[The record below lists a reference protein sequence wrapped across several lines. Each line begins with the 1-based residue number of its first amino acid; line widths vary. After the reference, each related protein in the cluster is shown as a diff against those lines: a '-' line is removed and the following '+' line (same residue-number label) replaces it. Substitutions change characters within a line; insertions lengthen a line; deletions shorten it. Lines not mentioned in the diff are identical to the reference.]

1 MRKRVAVWIFTFLSV
16 CLSSMLF
23 QAQAQS
29 VANTQV
35 QILNIESGLSQSWV
49 MALHVDKYGFLWVGT
64 QGGLNRYDG
73 YSFKKYKSDPLD
85 AHSLSNN
92 AVTSICE
99 DKDGNLWVGTS
110 DGLSFLDRQTGQ
122 FTNYYYDANDSK
134 SLSDNRIY
142 SVFYDSKDVLWVKTL
157 ESLDRFNEETNT
169 FDRYPHISSPFTSPT
184 YQDSYSLFEDS
195 KGRFWAASKD
205 GLLLFDR
212 DLGVFSRFESDP
224 SDPQSLSSNNVRD
237 IVEDPDGNI
246 WIATANGLNRL
257 SENRYGFNQ
266 FYAKSGGRGLVS
278 NDIHSL
284 LVDSK
289 GVLWIATDKGMCTYK
304 KGEGFIPQTK
314 LGISSDIYSISITSM
329 IKDRS
334 GVMWMG
340 GYSGLIKWNLNSQ
353 KFPAYGKDHNDR
365 NFFGNNLIASV
376 HEHTD
381 GKLWVGTWHSG
392 LYLFNRKNL
401 TSLNY
406 SSSQSYPYHIPAN
419 DVHAISV
426 LHDETVL
433 LGSSNGVYRFNP
445 RTQSFEDYFAK
456 QGLDTQSLFH
466 NKRIYAV
473 LEDSDRNIWV
483 AQERGL
489 FKFDGKE
496 LFHFQHN
503 PLDSTT
509 LSSSQIQCLAED
521 GHYLWVGTNSGL
533 NKIDRHSLVISR
545 YNENSNRFPRNCML
559 DDILSLHVDSRHNV
573 WVGTDLG
580 LIRLNSA
587 SEECQVISEKE
598 GLPDNTIYAIQED
611 DNGDIWVST
620 NLGLAR
626 ISLPSY
632 SISSFGVSDGLQDYE
647 FNIGV
652 VHKASDGELFFGGV
666 SGINAFYPDSITSTD
681 DIPAL
686 SFTQLE
692 VITPSGRTTLPLEAT
707 QEVIIK
713 QPFSLVNFEFA
724 LLDFDNPDYHRFMY
738 KLEGSGKDEWIQLNN
753 RHFATFSAIPEG
765 RYTLRVLGANSSGVW
780 SQEGV
785 SIKVTVKN
793 QWWRTRYAFLFYS
806 VIILI
811 GLLLGLLYRFRQQKH
826 NTRLLNERETAIR
839 DAEEQKEQLMLK
851 NKNITDSIS
860 YAKRIQEALIPS
872 EIHFKSILPNSFILY
887 MPKDIVS
894 GDFYWIYEADE
905 KIFVASV
912 DCTGHGVPGAFM
924 SIIGIELIRNII
936 SERGIN
942 DPAEILNLLD
952 KGIRDTFS
960 KAVNDQTSDVKDGM
974 DVAFCL
980 IDKREKTLQFS
991 GAFSNL
997 YLIRDLRLKEIKG
1010 QRYSVGFSYDQ
1021 QKPEFISHTE
1031 SLEPDDMIYLFTD
1044 GYVDQFGGPA
1054 GKKFKFRRFR
1064 HLLLSIHRL
1073 SLAEQKKY
1081 LVNTMKEWKG
1091 EKEQVDDILI
1101 VGFKPN
1107 VK

>member
-1 MRKRVAVWIFTFLSV
+1 M
-16 CLSSMLF
+16 
-23 QAQAQS
+23 
-29 VANTQV
+29 
-35 QILNIESGLSQSWV
+35 LNIESGMSQSWV
-49 MALHVDKYGFLWVGT
+49 MALHVDSSGFLWVGT

-73 YSFKKYKSDPLD
+73 YSFRKYKSDPLD
-85 AHSLSNN
+85 EYSLSNN
-92 AVTSICE
+92 VVTSICE
-99 DKDGNLWVGTS
+99 GKDGNLWVGTAN
-110 DGLSFLDRQTGQ
+110 GLSFLDRQTGK
-122 FTNYYYDANDSK
+122 FTNYYYDCDNPK

-157 ESLDRFNEETNT
+157 ESLDRFNEETDS
-169 FDRYPHISSPFTSPT
+169 FDRFKHISSPFTSPT

-212 DLGVFSRFESDP
+212 DLGIFNRFEAEDSN
-224 SDPQSLSSNNVRD
+224 PQSLSDNNVRD
-237 IVEDPDGNI
+237 IEEDHDGNI
-246 WIATANGLNRL
+246 WIATANGLNQL
-257 SENRYGFNQ
+257 SENRFGFKQ
-266 FYAKSGGRGLVS
+266 HHAGLGDGLVS
-278 NDIHSL
+278 NNIHSL
-284 LVDSK
+284 LVDSN

-304 KGEGFIPQTK
+304 KGEGFISQAK

-329 IKDRS
+329 IKDHS
-334 GVMWMG
+334 GVMWLG

-353 KFPAYGKDHNDR
+353 VFPAYSKDYNDK
-365 NFFGNNLIASV
+365 NFFGNNLIASIY
-376 HEHTD
+376 EHGD

-392 LYLFNRKNL
+392 LYMFNRSTL
-401 TSLNY
+401 TSKNY
-406 SSSQSYPYHIPAN
+406 SSSKNYPYHIPAN
-419 DVHAISV
+419 DVHAISE
-426 LHDETVL
+426 LRDGTML
-433 LGSSNGVYRFNP
+433 LGLSNGVYRFNY

-456 QGLDTQSLFH
+456 QGINTRSLFH
-466 NKRIYAV
+466 NKRIYSIV
-473 LEDSDRNIWV
+473 EDVDRNIWV

-489 FKFDGKE
+489 FKYDGKE
-496 LFHFQHN
+496 ILHFQHD
-503 PLDSTT
+503 PSDSAT
-509 LSSSQIQCLAED
+509 LSSSQIQSLAED
-521 GHYLWVGTNSGL
+521 GDYLWVGTNSGL
-533 NKIDRHSLVISR
+533 NRINRHSLAI
-545 YNENSNRFPRNCML
+545 NRFNEYAGRLPWGYIL
-559 DDILSLHVDSRHNV
+559 DNIVSLHVDSQHNL

-580 LIRLNSA
+580 LLRINSKQ
-587 SEECQVISEKE
+587 EECQLISEEE

-611 DNGDIWVST
+611 DGGDIWVST

-632 SISSFGVSDGLQDYE
+632 SIISYGVSDGLQDYE
-647 FNIGV
+647 FNIGA
-652 VHKASDGELFFGGV
+652 VHKSSTGELFFGGV

-681 DIPAL
+681 DVPTL

-692 VITPSGRTTLPLEAT
+692 VLSPSSRTTTPLESR
-707 QEVIIK
+707 QEVTIK
-713 QPFSLVNFEFA
+713 QPFSLVSFEFA
-724 LLDFDNPDYHRFMY
+724 LLDFVNPDYHRFMY
-738 KLEGSGKDEWIQLNN
+738 RLEGNGSDEWIQLNN
-753 RHFATFSAIPEG
+753 RHYATFSTIPEG
-765 RYTLRVLGANSSGVW
+765 TYTLRVIGANSLGVW
-780 SQEGV
+780 NHEGI
-785 SIKVTVKN
+785 SIKVIVKN
-793 QWWRTRYAFLFYS
+793 LWWKSHSAFFYYS
-806 VIILI
+806 IIVLI
-811 GLLLGLLYRFRQQKH
+811 GLLLFLIYRIKRRRDNAK
-826 NTRLLNERETAIR
+826 LLNERETAMR

-872 EIHFKSILPNSFILY
+872 EVHFKSILPNSFILY

-894 GDFYWIYEADE
+894 GDFYWIYESDE
-905 KIFVASV
+905 KVFVASV

-936 SERGIN
+936 SEKGIN
-942 DPAEILNLLD
+942 NPAEILNLLD

-960 KAVNDQTSDVKDGM
+960 KAVNDQASDVKDGM
-974 DVAFCL
+974 DAAFCV
-980 IDKREKTLQFS
+980 IDKQKKTLQFS

-1031 SLEPDDMIYLFTD
+1031 HLEPDDMIYLFTD
-1044 GYVDQFGGPA
+1044 GYVDQFGGPS

-1091 EKEQVDDILI
+1091 ENDQVDDILI